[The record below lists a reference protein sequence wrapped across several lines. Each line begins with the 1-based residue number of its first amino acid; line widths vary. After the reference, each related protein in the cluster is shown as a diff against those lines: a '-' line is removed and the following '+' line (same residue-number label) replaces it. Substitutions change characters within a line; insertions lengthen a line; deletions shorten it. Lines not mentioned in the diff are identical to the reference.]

1 MIDKTYLK
9 EEAAEMGFSL
19 SEEQLAQFDRYAAML
34 VEWNEKVN
42 LTAILEPREI
52 VVKHFV
58 DSLCLL
64 EHCQLAEG
72 AHLVDIG
79 TGAGFPAIPV
89 KLYRPDLQI
98 TMIDSLGKRIRF
110 LESVAS
116 ELGLTGVKA
125 IHGRGEDMGKEAT
138 YREKFDLATARAV
151 RGLRELSEYCLPY
164 VKVGGLFVA
173 MKGPDVEEEL
183 TQAKNAI
190 ITLGGEVEGVD
201 TIRLPMELTRTFVR
215 VRKVKNTPPT
225 FPRSQGKMSKKP
237 L

>member
-1 MIDKTYLK
+1 MIDKTYFK

-116 ELGLTGVKA
+116 ELGLT
-125 IHGRGEDMGKEAT
+125 
-138 YREKFDLATARAV
+138 
-151 RGLRELSEYCLPY
+151 
-164 VKVGGLFVA
+164 
-173 MKGPDVEEEL
+173 
-183 TQAKNAI
+183 
-190 ITLGGEVEGVD
+190 
-201 TIRLPMELTRTFVR
+201 
-215 VRKVKNTPPT
+215 
-225 FPRSQGKMSKKP
+225 
-237 L
+237 